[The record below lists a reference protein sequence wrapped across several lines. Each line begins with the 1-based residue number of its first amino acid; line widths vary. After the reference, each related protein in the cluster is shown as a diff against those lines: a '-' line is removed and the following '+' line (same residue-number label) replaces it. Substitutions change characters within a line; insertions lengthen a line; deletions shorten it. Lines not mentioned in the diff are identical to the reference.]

1 MVPGVNQLSTVPL
14 PLPFSL
20 DSGFVFRHTSLVN
33 DALLVQGRQVT
44 ESNLQE
50 IRELLAAHPDW
61 SRRRLSEALCE
72 QWNWCNGAGLRKDM
86 AARTL
91 LLKLHQRGL
100 IALPARRQ
108 IPTNRMRTRVLAP
121 RVWDKTP
128 YLCTLAELG
137 PVAIQEVSRVASE
150 REELAAA
157 LAEFHYLGS
166 GGTVGE
172 NLQYTVREHRGRLL
186 AGLLFGSAAWKCRER
201 DQYIG
206 WGEKERRANL
216 SRITNNHKFL
226 ILPWVRIAHL
236 GSYILGSVL
245 RRLAADWQ
253 SKYGHPIVLVET
265 FVERDRFRGTVYQA
279 ANWQKVGK
287 TQGRTR
293 QDRYHS
299 LQVPIKE
306 IYVYPLQKHF
316 RKVLVDEPR

>member
-1 MVPGVNQLSTVPL
+1 MS
-14 PLPFSL
+14 
-20 DSGFVFRHTSLVN
+20 

-44 ESNLQE
+44 ESNLKE
-50 IRELLAAHPDW
+50 IRELLARHPDW

-72 QWNWCNGAGLRKDM
+72 RWNWCNAVGLRKDM

-100 IALPARRQ
+100 IVLPARRQ
-108 IPTNRMRTRVLAP
+108 IPTNRMCTRVLAP

-128 YLCTLAELG
+128 YHGTLAELG
-137 PVAIQEVSRVASE
+137 PVEVQEVSSVASE
-150 REELAAA
+150 RKELAAA

-186 AGLLFGSAAWKCRER
+186 AGLLFGSAAWKCRDR

-206 WGEKERRANL
+206 WGEKVRRANL
-216 SRITNNHKFL
+216 SGITNNHRFL

-236 GSYILGSVL
+236 GSCILGSVL
-245 RRLAADWQ
+245 RRLSTDWQ

-279 ANWQKVGK
+279 ANWQRVGV

-293 QDRYHS
+293 QDRYYS

-306 IYVYPLQKHF
+306 IYVYPLEKNF
-316 RKVLVDEPR
+316 RKVLLDESA